1 MRIVPRTSTTI
12 RTALVF
18 LAIALIALAIT
29 ACGGGGSSSSGST
42 TASEP
47 EATEASVEVTRHAT
61 PIPPTRSGPG
71 AEGEEGNVADE
82 APSSESGGQAVFS
95 STCAACHTLKAAG
108 AEGTVGPN
116 LDELKPP
123 KPLVE
128 HQVINGGGGMPPFR
142 GVLSDEQVKEV
153 AEFVSTEAG
162 K

>member
-1 MRIVPRTSTTI
+1 MRLVPRRSTTI
-12 RTALVF
+12 KTALVF
-18 LAIALIALAIT
+18 LAIALIALAIS
-29 ACGGGGSSSSGST
+29 ACGGSSGT
-42 TASEP
+42 TATGSEP
-47 EATEASVEVTRHAT
+47 ETAEATVEVTRHAT

-82 APSSESGGQAVFS
+82 APSTESGGQAVFS
-95 STCAACHTLKAAG
+95 STCAACHTLEAAG

-123 KPLVE
+123 KALVE
-128 HQVINGGGGMPPFR
+128 HQVINGGGGMPPFK

>member
-1 MRIVPRTSTTI
+1 MRLVPGRSTTTK
-12 RTALVF
+12 TALLFV
-18 LAIALIALAIT
+18 AIAVIALVIS
-29 ACGGGGSSSSGST
+29 ACGGGGSSSSSGST
-42 TASEP
+42 AGESETAE
-47 EATEASVEVTRHAT
+47 TSVEVTRHAT

-82 APSSESGGQAVFS
+82 APSTESGGQAVFS

-123 KPLVE
+123 KALVE
-128 HQVINGGGGMPPFR
+128 HQVINGGGGMPPFK
-142 GVLSDEQVKEV
+142 GVLSEEQVEEV

>member
-1 MRIVPRTSTTI
+1 MRGIVIS
-12 RTALVF
+12 
-18 LAIALIALAIT
+18 LAIALIAVAIS

-42 TASEP
+42 ASRES
-47 EATEASVEVTRHAT
+47 EASIEVTRHAT

-71 AEGEEGNVADE
+71 AESEEGNVADE
-82 APSSESGGQAVFS
+82 SPSSESGGQAVFT

-116 LDELKPP
+116 LDELMPEKA
-123 KPLVE
+123 LVE
-128 HQVINGGGGMPPFR
+128 HQVINGGGGMPPFK

-153 AEFVSTEAG
+153 AEYVSTEAG

>member
-1 MRIVPRTSTTI
+1 MRLVPRTSTTG

-18 LAIALIALAIT
+18 LAIALISLAIT
-29 ACGGGGSSSSGST
+29 ACGGGGSSSSGGT

-47 EATEASVEVTRHAT
+47 ETAETAVEVTRRAT

-82 APSSESGGQAVFS
+82 APSTESGGEAVFS

-116 LDELKPP
+116 LDELKPA
-123 KPLVE
+123 KALVE
-128 HQVINGGGGMPPFR
+128 HQVINGGGGMPPFK
-142 GVLSDEQVKEV
+142 GVLSQEQVEEV

>member
-1 MRIVPRTSTTI
+1 MRLVPRTSI

-18 LAIALIALAIT
+18 LATALIALAIT
-29 ACGGGGSSSSGST
+29 ACGGGGSSSSGGT
-42 TASEP
+42 TGGESETA
-47 EATEASVEVTRHAT
+47 EAAVEVTRHAT

-82 APSSESGGQAVFS
+82 APSTESGGQAVFS

-116 LDELKPP
+116 LDELKPA
-123 KPLVE
+123 KALVE
-128 HQVINGGGGMPPFR
+128 HQVINGGGGMPPFK

-162 K
+162 Q

>member
-1 MRIVPRTSTTI
+1 MMRFAAGRSRTVKKGVVLS
-12 RTALVF
+12 
-18 LAIALIALAIT
+18 LAIALIALLLT

-42 TASEP
+42 TG
-47 EATEASVEVTRHAT
+47 EAETGSVEVTRHAT

-71 AEGEEGNVADE
+71 AEGEEGNGADE
-82 APSSESGGQAVFS
+82 APSAESGGQAVFT
-95 STCAACHTLKAAG
+95 STCAACHTLEAAG

-116 LDELKPP
+116 LDELMPEQA
-123 KPLVE
+123 LVE
-128 HQVINGGGGMPPFR
+128 HQVINGGGGMPPFK

>member
-1 MRIVPRTSTTI
+1 MRFVAGRATTKRGIVIS
-12 RTALVF
+12 
-18 LAIALIALAIT
+18 LAIALIAVAIS

-42 TASEP
+42 GSGESETA
-47 EATEASVEVTRHAT
+47 EASIEVTRHAT

-71 AEGEEGNVADE
+71 AEGEEGNGADE
-82 APSSESGGQAVFS
+82 APSTESGGQAVFS

-116 LDELKPP
+116 LDELMPEQA
-123 KPLVE
+123 LVE
-128 HQVINGGGGMPPFR
+128 HQVINGGGGMPPFK